1 MVNTKKGVR
10 SMQAKIIIGISIIAV
25 IAGFFGLWR
34 LSEAKNAVLMQE
46 INTLKV
52 AIEIQDT
59 ALEEIKNDMT
69 IIQSE
74 YNAYVVESTKNA
86 QESREAIKKLDN
98 KVTDA
103 LEEPSGDTL
112 SDILNDILEEV
123 DQ

>member
-1 MVNTKKGVR
+1 
-10 SMQAKIIIGISIIAV
+10 MQAKIIIGISIIAV